1 MDREV
6 LSRMLKESA
15 AAVLSYVEDMQFATD
30 PPMGVSVSEV
40 GSYDVWDG
48 YAVLHLQS
56 LPQDTGSLELMV
68 DDKVYSDEEAGF
80 TRYDEVSRTIVIRP
94 DPSLLSLMS
103 ISHPRVRVISDMK
116 FLLRAMA
123 AFLDRY
129 SGLIRLP
136 DVPPCV
142 GEPCF
147 PEGSPPS
154 EEQVSAVRAILSNG
168 MSYVWGAPG
177 TGKTQFVLA
186 TCIKTCVRDGL
197 KVAVFAPTNNSVEQV
212 LRGILKAFPES
223 ELGGGILRLGVPTRE
238 FLMEHPEMCEDRQAQ
253 RRADRLECSI
263 RNLEEVIF
271 ERTCE
276 RVRKDVDAI
285 AERLSRMDPGRPPD
299 PDPELEAM
307 ISPILALCSAMS
319 GARDSGSDL
328 RRTLAEARSVLY
340 DRDRPALGIPEYSDM
355 SDSEISDLIRSLK
368 DEAERISSRCTSRRV
383 RDVSVI
389 AGTPLQFISRF
400 RPRGSED
407 DGRMELDAD
416 RIFVDEAGYC
426 SLMHAL
432 TLFSNGVPVSFLGD
446 HMQLPPVCEIDPAL
460 ILSSMA
466 KGSGLRNAFLW
477 DMNAI
482 YSEELLSEGRGRLA
496 ASYVDGLAPDLD
508 ATVRRDLTESHRFGQ
523 NLAGILDRHVY
534 RNGMTGC
541 SEGDLRIFFAD
552 APCGER
558 TDRRNE
564 AEAEAVKGI
573 LEMSA
578 PEPSEVAVLT
588 PYVSQVKLLK
598 GMLGRYK
605 DCVMTVHA
613 SQGREWRTVILS
625 VADNGSLTKE
635 VPLRFTSSS
644 TGMGLRI
651 INTAVSRAKETLV
664 LVCDAGFWA
673 SRKDELISDILEEA
687 LPLAPGQQL

>member
-1 MDREV
+1 MDREG

-80 TRYDEVSRTIVIRP
+80 TRYDEVSRTIMIRP

-116 FLLRAMA
+116 FLLRAMT

-238 FLMEHPEMCEDRQAQ
+238 FLMKHPEMCEDRQAQ

-285 AERLSRMDPGRPPD
+285 VERLSRMDPGRPPD

-328 RRTLAEARSVLY
+328 RKTLSEARSLLY
-340 DRDRPALGIPEYSDM
+340 DRDRPALGIPEYSD
-355 SDSEISDLIRSLK
+355 
-368 DEAERISSRCTSRRV
+368 
-383 RDVSVI
+383 
-389 AGTPLQFISRF
+389 
-400 RPRGSED
+400 
-407 DGRMELDAD
+407 
-416 RIFVDEAGYC
+416 
-426 SLMHAL
+426 
-432 TLFSNGVPVSFLGD
+432 
-446 HMQLPPVCEIDPAL
+446 
-460 ILSSMA
+460 
-466 KGSGLRNAFLW
+466 
-477 DMNAI
+477 
-482 YSEELLSEGRGRLA
+482 
-496 ASYVDGLAPDLD
+496 
-508 ATVRRDLTESHRFGQ
+508 
-523 NLAGILDRHVY
+523 
-534 RNGMTGC
+534 
-541 SEGDLRIFFAD
+541 
-552 APCGER
+552 
-558 TDRRNE
+558 
-564 AEAEAVKGI
+564 
-573 LEMSA
+573 
-578 PEPSEVAVLT
+578 
-588 PYVSQVKLLK
+588 
-598 GMLGRYK
+598 
-605 DCVMTVHA
+605 
-613 SQGREWRTVILS
+613 
-625 VADNGSLTKE
+625 
-635 VPLRFTSSS
+635 
-644 TGMGLRI
+644 
-651 INTAVSRAKETLV
+651 
-664 LVCDAGFWA
+664 
-673 SRKDELISDILEEA
+673 
-687 LPLAPGQQL
+687 